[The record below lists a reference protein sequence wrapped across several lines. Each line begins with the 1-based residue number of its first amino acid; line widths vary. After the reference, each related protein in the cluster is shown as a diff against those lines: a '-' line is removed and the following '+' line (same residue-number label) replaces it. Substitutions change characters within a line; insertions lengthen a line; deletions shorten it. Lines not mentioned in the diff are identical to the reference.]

1 METILKVENLTMKY
15 SNQIVLNDLNFEV
28 KEGDFITVI
37 GANGSGKTTL
47 VKGIIG
53 SKEPNS
59 GRIIRSDK
67 LKIGYLPQ
75 SVFAK
80 DKNFPATVREVVKTG
95 LVGNKMLNNKQK
107 NEMVK
112 HSLEKLNIQGLE
124 HAMIGSLS
132 GGQQQRVL
140 LARALVNS
148 GNMLILDEPTSALD
162 PNVRHEFYSLISSL
176 NKKEHVTIMLISHNL
191 EESTMHLN
199 KIMYLDREL
208 KFMGS
213 YAEFEN
219 SEFFSLYSTRCPV
232 HCPCN

>member
-1 METILKVENLTMKY
+1 METILKVKNLTMKY
-15 SNQIVLNDLNFEV
+15 SNQVILHDVSFDVES
-28 KEGDFITVI
+28 GDFITVI

-53 SKEPNS
+53 TKEPNE
-59 GRIIRSDK
+59 GELIRSEN

-80 DKNFPATVREVVKTG
+80 DKNFPATVKEVVKTG
-95 LVGNKMLNNKQK
+95 LVGNKAINRRQK

-112 HSLEKLNIQGLE
+112 QALKKLNIEDLE
-124 HAMIGSLS
+124 NKMIGSLS

-162 PNVRHEFYSLISSL
+162 PNVRHEFYTLLSEL
-176 NKKEHVTIMLISHNL
+176 NKKMNVTIMLISHNL
-191 EESTMHLN
+191 EDSTMHLN

-219 SEFFSLYSTRCPV
+219 SEFFTLYSTKCPV
-232 HCPCN
+232 HCPC

>member
-1 METILKVENLTMKY
+1 MQTILKVQNLTMKY
-15 SNQIVLNDLNFEV
+15 SNQIVLNDVSFEV
-28 KEGDFITVI
+28 QSGDFITVI

-53 SKEPNS
+53 TKEPFL
-59 GRIIRSDK
+59 GEIKRSEG

-95 LVGNKMLNNKQK
+95 LVGNKSIHHKQK

-112 HSLEKLNIQGLE
+112 EALIKLNIENLE
-124 HAMIGSLS
+124 HEMIGSLS

-162 PNVRHEFYSLISSL
+162 PNVRHEFYTLIADL
-176 NKKEHVTIMLISHNL
+176 NKKLNVTIMLISHNL

-213 YAEFEN
+213 YAEFER
-219 SEFFSLYSTRCPV
+219 SEFFTLYSTRCPV
-232 HCPCN
+232 HCPC

>member
-1 METILKVENLTMKY
+1 MNTILKVENLTMKY
-15 SNQIVLNDLNFEV
+15 SNQVILNEVSFEV
-28 KEGDFITVI
+28 EAGDFITVI

-53 SKEPNS
+53 TKEPTQ
-59 GRIIRSDK
+59 GRIIRSEQ

-80 DKNFPATVREVVKTG
+80 DKNFPATVKEVVKTG
-95 LVGNKMLNNKQK
+95 LVGNRKISHRHKT
-107 NEMVK
+107 EMVK
-112 HSLEKLNIQGLE
+112 QALKRLNIEELE
-124 HAMIGSLS
+124 NKMIGSLS

-162 PNVRHEFYSLISSL
+162 PNVRHEFYTLLSEL
-176 NKKEHVTIMLISHNL
+176 NKKMNVTIMLISHNL

-199 KIMYLDREL
+199 KIMYIDREL

-232 HCPCN
+232 HCPC